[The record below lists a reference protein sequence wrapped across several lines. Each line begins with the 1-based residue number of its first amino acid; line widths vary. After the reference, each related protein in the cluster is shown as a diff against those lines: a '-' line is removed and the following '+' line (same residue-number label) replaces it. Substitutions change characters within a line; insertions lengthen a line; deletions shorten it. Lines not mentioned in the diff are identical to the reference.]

1 MQKEDAL
8 SPQGKKEFGPGLD
21 NRRPVHLNDIKFVEV
36 SVKGTSEISSLKFP
50 EQHKSG
56 KLEIQT
62 PENVSSKN
70 SGAVVVQTS
79 QAVAGDS
86 SEIESDRNNE
96 HFNKLVIQ

>member
-50 EQHKSG
+50 EQKRSG
-56 KLEIQT
+56 
-62 PENVSSKN
+62 NVSSKN